1 MKNPKRGK
9 FLKEPGENSEF
20 LDPAGSVPAVIRRLK
35 LPSGPVGSMFAWYH
49 DRLDR
54 QRCQVAE
61 SRRRSADRRARKA
74 LVMRRYRRK
83 LRKARQDLPRWRRL
97 I

>member
-1 MKNPKRGK
+1 MVVA
-9 FLKEPGENSEF
+9 L
-20 LDPAGSVPAVIRRLK
+20 PA
-35 LPSGPVGSMFAWYH
+35 GSMFAWMY
-49 DRLDR
+49 DRLDK

-61 SRRRSADRRARKA
+61 SRRRSADRKARKA
-74 LVMRRYRRK
+74 LVMRRYRLK